1 MKSGIHMIRLIAADM
16 DGTLLD
22 ENGLLPSHF
31 GEVFERLCKE
41 NILFAVAS
49 GRQYGNLLN
58 HFREFR
64 DKMVFIA
71 ENGTFVVY
79 RGETLY
85 SSVLAFPDVLEL
97 AAMAKKVPG
106 AACVVCGIRAAYV
119 ENNDVAGWPEA
130 LAEIRKYYA
139 AVELVDSFRDVSDE
153 ILKFTVLVFEGSE
166 KYALPVFAGYKDRFK
181 LTVSG
186 DYWLDITMHEANK
199 GIALDHI
206 QTRFGIAKQE
216 TMAFGDFLNDV
227 ELLQNAG
234 YSYAMKNAHPGL
246 FPHAR
251 FRAMGNEED
260 GVLREISRM
269 LDTPS
274 EFNANLH
281 I

>member
-1 MKSGIHMIRLIAADM
+1 MIRLIAADM

-22 ENGLLPSHF
+22 ENGLLPPHF
-31 GEVFERLCKE
+31 GEVFERLDKE
-41 NILFAVAS
+41 KILFAVAS

-58 HFREFR
+58 HFRAFR
-64 DKMVFIA
+64 DRMIFIA
-71 ENGTFVVY
+71 ENGTYVVY

-85 SSVLAFPDVLEL
+85 SSVLVFRDVLEL
-97 AAMAKKVPG
+97 AEEAKRVPG

-119 ENNDVAGWPEA
+119 EKSNVDGRPEA

-139 AVELVDSFRDVSDE
+139 AVELVDSFADVSDD

-166 KYALPVFAGYKDRFK
+166 KYALPAFAGYKDRFK

-199 GIALDHI
+199 GIALGRI
-206 QTRFGIAKQE
+206 QQRFGISKTE

-227 ELLQNAG
+227 ELLENAG

-246 FPHAR
+246 FAHAR
-251 FRAMGNEED
+251 FRAAGNEED

-269 LDTPS
+269 LDSPS
-274 EFNANLH
+274 EFDGFSISN
-281 I
+281 

>member
-1 MKSGIHMIRLIAADM
+1 MIRLIAADM

-22 ENGLLPSHF
+22 ENGLLPPHF
-31 GEVFERLCKE
+31 GDVFARLDRE
-41 NILFAVAS
+41 GILFSVAS

-58 HFREFR
+58 HFREYR
-64 DKMVFIA
+64 DRMVFIA

-85 SSVLAFPDVLEL
+85 ASALAFPDVLEL
-97 AAMAKKVPG
+97 AGTARKVPG
-106 AACVVCGIRAAYV
+106 AACVVCGIRSAYV
-119 ENNDVAGWPEA
+119 EKRDIDGRPEA
-130 LAEIRKYYA
+130 LDEIRKYYA
-139 AVELVDSFRDVSDE
+139 AVELVDSFSDVSDD

-166 KYALPVFAGYKDRFK
+166 KYALPVFAGYKARFK

-206 QTRFGIAKQE
+206 QKRFGIRKEE

-227 ELLQNAG
+227 ELLENAW

-251 FRAMGNEED
+251 FRAAGNEED

-269 LDTPS
+269 LDSPS
-274 EFNANLH
+274 EFDANLH